1 MPPGKGRGA
10 ATGRSDYSSLSSP
23 SVWRSPRP
31 QASSGVEA
39 PRGSDNSAGENE
51 IPAFLRRQADEP
63 GAGSDPFAPAFQA
76 IQSRASQG
84 SHITPDGLRSWLW
97 ARPADH
103 WPHAMMGLATLGVP
117 RAWCDWLHRLCA
129 PGLESAQIVRVFL
142 MALALRQTPGR
153 SPRVLDIA
161 GKFRRLTTEREFE
174 RQLQQLGHKFAQ
186 AAEIR
191 AAVMSLNDQDWGEPP
206 AARSG
211 EPIAMGSDLSAC

>member
-1 MPPGKGRGA
+1 
-10 ATGRSDYSSLSSP
+10 
-23 SVWRSPRP
+23 
-31 QASSGVEA
+31 
-39 PRGSDNSAGENE
+39 
-51 IPAFLRRQADEP
+51 
-63 GAGSDPFAPAFQA
+63 
-76 IQSRASQG
+76 
-84 SHITPDGLRSWLW
+84 
-97 ARPADH
+97 
-103 WPHAMMGLATLGVP
+103 MMGLATLGVP

-161 GKFRRLTTEREFE
+161 GKFRRLTTERELE

-211 EPIAMGSDLSAC
+211 GPSVMGSDLSAC